1 MEVLS
6 GLELKVL
13 RLSSQGNDQQSIATE
28 LGISVRSVTRHVS
41 NACRKLEVD
50 KQAGA
55 IAIAIAKG
63 MIPKSEEPSSK
74 LSLTPQ
80 EKEIGQCITD
90 GLTNPK
96 IAEKIDKP
104 LSTVRKTVETL
115 LRKMGC
121 SNRRELAS
129 ALTASGLLS

>member
-6 GLELKVL
+6 ELELKVL

-28 LGISVRSVTRHVS
+28 LGISVRSVARHAS

-50 KQAGA
+50 KQPGA
-55 IAIAIAKG
+55 IAVAIAKG
-63 MIPKSEEPSSK
+63 MIPKPEEHSSK

-80 EKEIGQCITD
+80 EKEVGKGVVE
-90 GLTNPK
+90 GLTNLK
-96 IAEKIDKP
+96 IAGKIDKP

-129 ALTASGLLS
+129 ALAASGLLS